1 VRAYLSVWRLPS
13 APVLLLAGFAGRLPS
28 AMVPLALLLMVQQ
41 ETGSY
46 AVAGLAAA
54 ALGIASAVM
63 APVLGRLADRRGPRP
78 ILFTQSAAYP
88 LLLALLVAVVLADRG
103 DAVVVA
109 ASALAGTATPL
120 VSGTVRALW
129 SRVDVRVRP
138 TAYALDATAT
148 ELVFVVGPSLV
159 AVLAV
164 TAGPALAV
172 AVAGVLA
179 VGGALGVATS
189 AATRSYVPVAGART
203 RLFSTVLTPGMP
215 RLLLSGAALMLGF
228 GALEVAIP
236 AFADSVGSPGLS
248 GLLLALWALGSTA
261 GGLWFGAR
269 VLTISLPR
277 QYRWLLLGVT
287 IGLAP
292 LAWISSPWALGVL
305 LFLGGTV
312 IAPTLTVQNTLVGSM
327 APVHATTEAFTWLST
342 ITVGA
347 SAIGA
352 ALGGALIEG
361 PGGVPGSLLLATLG
375 AAVAVV
381 VTLVPGRRA
390 PLAARHVD
398 ESRSTTA
405 GAAVHDGSG
414 GRSAA
419 PVLRLPGA
427 AAPWEAL
434 PGRW

>member
-1 VRAYLSVWRLPS
+1 MRAYLSVWRLPS

-41 ETGSY
+41 QTGSY
-46 AVAGLAAA
+46 AVAGLASAT
-54 ALGIASAVM
+54 LGIASAVM
-63 APVLGRLADRRGPRP
+63 APILGRLADRRGPRP
-78 ILFTQSAAYP
+78 VLFAQAAAYP
-88 LLLALLVAVVLADRG
+88 LLLALLVAVVLGGAADLLVIG
-103 DAVVVA
+103 A
-109 ASALAGTATPL
+109 AALAGTATPL

-159 AVLAV
+159 A
-164 TAGPALAV
+164 ALAV
-172 AVAGVLA
+172 FVSPAAAVGLAGVLG
-179 VGGALGVATS
+179 VVGALGIATS
-189 AATRSYVPVAGART
+189 AATRSYVPVVGARAS
-203 RLFSTVLTPGMP
+203 LFSTVLTPGMP

-236 AFADSVGSPGLS
+236 AFADSTGSPGLS
-248 GLLLALWALGSTA
+248 GLLLALWALGSVV

-269 VLTISLPR
+269 VLSTSLPR
-277 QYRWLLLGVT
+277 QYRLLLLGVT

-305 LFLGGTV
+305 LFLGGTA
-312 IAPTLTVQNTLVGSM
+312 IAPTLTVQNTLVGAM

-361 PGGVPGSLLLATLG
+361 PAGVPGSLVLATLG
-375 AAVAVV
+375 AALAVV

-390 PLAARHVD
+390 SADVGARQPV
-398 ESRSTTA
+398 TA
-405 GAAVHDGSG
+405 
-414 GRSAA
+414 
-419 PVLRLPGA
+419 
-427 AAPWEAL
+427 
-434 PGRW
+434 

>member
-1 VRAYLSVWRLPS
+1 VRAYLTVWRLPS

-28 AMVPLALLLMVQQ
+28 SMVPLALLLMVQQ
-41 ETGSY
+41 QTGSY

-54 ALGIASAVM
+54 TLGVAAAVM

-78 ILFTQSAAYP
+78 ILFVQAAAYP
-88 LLLALLVAVVLADRG
+88 LLLALLVAVVLRGAAD
-103 DAVVVA
+103 ALVVA
-109 ASALAGTATPL
+109 ASGLAGMATPL

-129 SRVDVRVRP
+129 SRVDVRVRS
-138 TAYALDATAT
+138 TAFALDATAT

-159 AVLAV
+159 A
-164 TAGPALAV
+164 ALAV
-172 AVAGVLA
+172 LVSPAAAVGVAAVLGVL
-179 VGGALGVATS
+179 GALGIALS
-189 AATRSYVPVAGART
+189 AATRAYVPVVGARAG
-203 RLFSTVLTPGMP
+203 LFSTVLTPGMP

-236 AFADSVGSPGLS
+236 AFADSAGSPGLS
-248 GLLLALWALGSTA
+248 GLLLALWSLGSVV
-261 GGLWFGAR
+261 GGLW
-269 VLTISLPR
+269 LPR
-277 QYRWLLLGVT
+277 QYRLLLLGVT

-305 LFLGGTV
+305 LFLGGTA

-361 PGGVPGSLLLATLG
+361 PGGVPASLALATLG
-375 AAVAVV
+375 AALAVV

-390 PLAARHVD
+390 PLRAGVAR
-398 ESRSTTA
+398 ESVTA
-405 GAAVHDGSG
+405 
-414 GRSAA
+414 
-419 PVLRLPGA
+419 
-427 AAPWEAL
+427 
-434 PGRW
+434 